1 MNKIKLIISR
11 EYLTR
16 VKKKSFILMTLLGPI
31 LFAALFIG
39 PAWIAS
45 LEDTDVKNIA
55 VIDSSGIFIDKIPE
69 TDYIKFEYLENKTLN
84 DVKKNFSES
93 DYYGVLQILPSI
105 TYEPG
110 AALLYSKKKSSFS
123 VKSHIA
129 SSMEREL
136 KNKKLRAQG
145 LDEKILKSIESDV
158 SIRTIQ
164 WTDDGEAKES
174 STEIAMAVGYAGGF
188 MIYIFIFMF
197 GAQVM
202 RGVIEEKSSRI
213 VEIIVSSA
221 KPFQLMMGKIV
232 GIALVGLTQFL
243 LWIILTFVIVGGVKT
258 AFFPDLGTKNAQEVV
273 VQDMFEEQDMDQI
286 ENMQPQNM
294 DQFSG
299 IFNSIKSIN
308 FGVII
313 SSFIFFFLGG
323 YLLYGSLFAA
333 VGSAVDNEADTQQFM
348 FPITIPLI
356 LGIFVMIN
364 AINTPDS
371 PIAFWF
377 SMIPFTSPI
386 VMMVRIPFGVPYWE
400 LALSMVLLV
409 LTFLATTWMAGR
421 IYRTGILMYGKKV
434 NYKELWKWI
443 RYKF

>member
-1 MNKIKLIISR
+1 MNKINLIISR

-16 VKKKSFILMTLLGPI
+16 VKKKSFIIMTILGPI

-45 LEDTDVKNIA
+45 LDDTDIKNIA
-55 VIDSSGIFIDKIPE
+55 VIDSSGIFINNLPD
-69 TDYIKFEYLENKTLN
+69 TDYIKFEYIKNKPLN
-84 DVKKNFSES
+84 EIKENFSEL
-93 DYYGVLQILPSI
+93 DYYAILQIMPSI
-105 TYEPG
+105 TYEPT
-110 AALLYSKKKSSFS
+110 AVHLFSKKQPSFS

-136 KNKKLRAQG
+136 KNNK
-145 LDEKILKSIESDV
+145 LKSHGIDENILNSIKSDV

-164 WTDDGEAKES
+164 WTDDGEEKEG

-213 VEIIVSSA
+213 VEIIISSV
-221 KPFQLMMGKIV
+221 KPFQLMMGKII

-243 LWIILTFVIVGGVKT
+243 LWIVLTLLIVSGVKT

-273 VQDMFEEQDMDQI
+273 VQDLFEGQEMEQV

-294 DQFSG
+294 DQFSS
-299 IFNSIKSIN
+299 IFNSIKSID
-308 FGVII
+308 FGVMIG
-313 SSFIFFFLGG
+313 SFIFFFLGG

-348 FPITIPLI
+348 FPITIPLV

-371 PIAFWF
+371 PVAFWF
-377 SMIPFTSPI
+377 SMIPLTSPI

-400 LALSMVLLV
+400 VALSMGLLV
-409 LTFLATTWMAGR
+409 LTFIGSTWMAGK

-434 NYKELWKWI
+434 NYKELWKWL
-443 RYKF
+443 RYKS